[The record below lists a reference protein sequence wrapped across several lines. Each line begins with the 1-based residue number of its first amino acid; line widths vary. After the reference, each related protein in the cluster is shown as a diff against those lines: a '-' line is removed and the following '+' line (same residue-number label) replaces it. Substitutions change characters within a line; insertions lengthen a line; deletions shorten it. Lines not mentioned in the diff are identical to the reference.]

1 MTQITEA
8 IYANGVLRPIGQL
21 ELRDNERVRLIIEP
35 VESSA
40 NGDRA
45 AAMVRLRAGVK
56 QMNFRHGGPYP
67 SRDELHYRI

>member
-8 IYANGVLRPIGQL
+8 IYAGGVLRPIGPV

-45 AAMVRLRAGVK
+45 AAMARLRAGIK
-56 QMNFRHGGPYP
+56 KMNFRHGGPYP
-67 SRDELHYRI
+67 SRDELYDRI